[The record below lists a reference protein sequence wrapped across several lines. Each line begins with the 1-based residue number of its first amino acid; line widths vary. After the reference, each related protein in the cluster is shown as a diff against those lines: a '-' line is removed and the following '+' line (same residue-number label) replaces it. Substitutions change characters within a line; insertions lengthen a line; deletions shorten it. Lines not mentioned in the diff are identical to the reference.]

1 MSAPKHSDRSDARK
15 KWNAQQKWNARYRNR
30 TSPAAAAPVLA
41 DNRHLLPNS
50 GRALDLACGL
60 GGNALLLAQ
69 HGLETHAWDISDIA
83 VERVQQQAHQQG
95 LSLQAHVRDVT
106 QNRPAPESFDVI
118 VVSRF
123 LERDLAPALIE
134 ALTSNGLLF
143 YQTFIQQTDEP
154 YGPQTPMY
162 RLAEQE
168 LLSLFAPLRVVVYR
182 EEAQIG
188 DLTQGWRNEAQLI
201 GQKRIPA

>member
-1 MSAPKHSDRSDARK
+1 MSAPKCSDRSD
-15 KWNAQQKWNARYRNR
+15 AQQKWNARYRDR

-41 DNRHLLPNS
+41 DNRHLLPAS
-50 GRALDLACGL
+50 GRALELACGL

-83 VERVQQQAHQQG
+83 VERVQQQARQQG
-95 LSLQAHVRDVT
+95 LSLQAQVRDVT
-106 QNRPAPESFDVI
+106 QDRPAPESFDVI

-123 LERDLAPALIE
+123 LERDLAPDLIQALRPH
-134 ALTSNGLLF
+134 GLLF
-143 YQTFIQQTDEP
+143 YQTFIQQAVEL
-154 YGPQTPMY
+154 YGPQTARY

-188 DLTQGWRNEAQLI
+188 DLTQGWRNEARFI
-201 GQKRIPA
+201 GQKISPI